1 MASPAIEQMR
11 AQRRAERE
19 AAGYTPPQP
28 TAPAT
33 QVVPENQA
41 TRELAE
47 SSFGNRV
54 ANDVAG
60 LAYGVPAAVAT
71 IATQSPWETA
81 KMIGGGLIDTG
92 RTMLGVTGI
101 LGKKTQSE
109 SLTYYKAHPVM
120 ALLDVASV
128 LSLGAGTLLKTGV
141 TSTAKSATVA
151 ATRTAAKEGVEASL
165 IHTAFEV
172 PRSVFNVNKYVR
184 GSTRVN
190 STFMREIEK
199 VVRTGDV
206 AGVDETAR
214 ALLVS
219 KGVDATKAATIAQ
232 SVSKAVSDSI
242 IKQSTRLK
250 ILDGFTHP
258 VGATFRGTSKVARAV
273 GEGIFGKSSDSAVG
287 RFFEKPLLE
296 ANKKTSTKLEGWLG
310 AVVDERGW
318 EQTTDNRMRV
328 LMEIKEQGDFQGL
341 TNDQFMRDFD
351 NYVNAD
357 ISRAKLGIG
366 NDYVIVK
373 NLPEETANAMA
384 DTLKDNVGRISE
396 EVMAT
401 AKEGAKDA
409 ATVAVRVFDEV
420 SAFMEENFGSAWT
433 KYEPTLRKSYGKT
446 GNLNALEQAARNL
459 SKQKPTLTMKKLSAE
474 QLALVNDIEKL
485 GYQVGYAPTKK
496 VVSQAADLTDDIVG
510 ETAESA
516 PRLIGDKAVKVGNQ
530 ATGGYTWEAIQST
543 RNALGRFFDDW
554 GFSARGTIEGASE
567 FAFGRGFTQNLMGEF
582 REKFGDRIVIKKPI
596 VREGV
601 SDAFTRVSIPIDRMY
616 EWLKN
621 HRTEIFNN
629 RRVKEGGVAP
639 LRIISVFDIN
649 KDDLVRI
656 GFEPEVAKALEKISN
671 KSLRQIPASVTGVGE
686 KLVNVL
692 RSADGGF
699 AKFGRYYDN
708 FLKTAFYSRYQSGLA
723 VMFQA
728 QQYIETKI
736 MAAMMVKDAR
746 LLPGAQTVVG
756 IGNWSANKLGRVL
769 KNTKSWSK
777 KMMIEPSLADLQITH
792 DILLPN
798 VRKSFQ
804 DTLGSVEFGALRR
817 SAETAEDAIQQ
828 RITKRSVSKA
838 DVLSLDRLDG
848 FWLKLW
854 EGTALKHGARIG
866 EATAQKFGLSLRE
879 ATESVVVNGQ
889 TVYKYPRIVREMQD
903 SVQAILHYK
912 PGFQTS
918 PLVKTLN
925 LAFFPFRFQAKTLE
939 NTAKWVGSLDPMQ
952 RLVVVN
958 QLSHF
963 STWASSEE
971 GQDFIK
977 SWRNQPYMKK
987 AIYSLLA
994 YTTAW
999 EQIGDGVDAAS
1010 RGQFLGGQAG
1020 LVGGIPLGFLFG
1032 TMRAV
1037 GLIAEDPNTVDP
1049 ATGRPFKNREVPK
1062 DLLSDDTVRE
1072 AFEEIIFTM
1081 LPGMPMYTLTGGV
1094 FKGFSYRAVA
1104 EDWLN
1109 QIYDFA
1115 GGVGEAMQGEDF
1127 ERGMERS
1134 KRQRE
1139 RDYQPI
1145 RPGETRFE

>member
-516 PRLIGDKAVKVGNQ
+516 PRLIGDKAVKVVNQ
-530 ATGGYTWEAIQST
+530 ETGG
-543 RNALGRFFDDW
+543 
-554 GFSARGTIEGASE
+554 
-567 FAFGRGFTQNLMGEF
+567 
-582 REKFGDRIVIKKPI
+582 
-596 VREGV
+596 
-601 SDAFTRVSIPIDRMY
+601 
-616 EWLKN
+616 
-621 HRTEIFNN
+621 
-629 RRVKEGGVAP
+629 
-639 LRIISVFDIN
+639 
-649 KDDLVRI
+649 
-656 GFEPEVAKALEKISN
+656 
-671 KSLRQIPASVTGVGE
+671 
-686 KLVNVL
+686 
-692 RSADGGF
+692 
-699 AKFGRYYDN
+699 
-708 FLKTAFYSRYQSGLA
+708 
-723 VMFQA
+723 
-728 QQYIETKI
+728 
-736 MAAMMVKDAR
+736 
-746 LLPGAQTVVG
+746 
-756 IGNWSANKLGRVL
+756 
-769 KNTKSWSK
+769 
-777 KMMIEPSLADLQITH
+777 
-792 DILLPN
+792 
-798 VRKSFQ
+798 
-804 DTLGSVEFGALRR
+804 
-817 SAETAEDAIQQ
+817 
-828 RITKRSVSKA
+828 
-838 DVLSLDRLDG
+838 
-848 FWLKLW
+848 
-854 EGTALKHGARIG
+854 
-866 EATAQKFGLSLRE
+866 
-879 ATESVVVNGQ
+879 
-889 TVYKYPRIVREMQD
+889 
-903 SVQAILHYK
+903 
-912 PGFQTS
+912 
-918 PLVKTLN
+918 
-925 LAFFPFRFQAKTLE
+925 
-939 NTAKWVGSLDPMQ
+939 
-952 RLVVVN
+952 
-958 QLSHF
+958 
-963 STWASSEE
+963 
-971 GQDFIK
+971 
-977 SWRNQPYMKK
+977 
-987 AIYSLLA
+987 
-994 YTTAW
+994 
-999 EQIGDGVDAAS
+999 
-1010 RGQFLGGQAG
+1010 
-1020 LVGGIPLGFLFG
+1020 
-1032 TMRAV
+1032 
-1037 GLIAEDPNTVDP
+1037 
-1049 ATGRPFKNREVPK
+1049 
-1062 DLLSDDTVRE
+1062 
-1072 AFEEIIFTM
+1072 
-1081 LPGMPMYTLTGGV
+1081 
-1094 FKGFSYRAVA
+1094 
-1104 EDWLN
+1104 
-1109 QIYDFA
+1109 
-1115 GGVGEAMQGEDF
+1115 
-1127 ERGMERS
+1127 
-1134 KRQRE
+1134 
-1139 RDYQPI
+1139 
-1145 RPGETRFE
+1145 